1 MDLGFPIRHLQDKL
15 NEFRLDLHR
24 LRSYRSESWNYN
36 VEHRVKEYE
45 QAIAILTKAN
55 GVEQS
60 ESTCNLQNVSVSLP
74 SDEEI
79 ETLADDMIFV
89 SEDDL
94 RPIEIYR
101 EGFID
106 GMTQLRDKL
115 SGNER

>member
-1 MDLGFPIRHLQDKL
+1 MSLVPNEGQKSMFPMIEELRKEVERLQ
-15 NEFRLDLHR
+15 
-24 LRSYRSESWNYN
+24 
-36 VEHRVKEYE
+36 KENDE
-45 QAIAILTKAN
+45 LQQQLKN
-55 GVEQS
+55 
-60 ESTCNLQNVSVSLP
+60 CNLQNVSVSLP